1 MPSKPG
7 SEALPNMEVTEEMI
21 EKVTEHELKGKIPEA
36 LFATLPAKVCAALAR
51 PLLLLRAYHDAAR
64 ARATPQFSKI
74 KAKWPTKPE
83 ESDVRVARLR
93 RSPCAR
99 VPENELAA
107 SRPLAPPQWTKETVK
122 ELCDFLETPEI
133 FKARARR
140 ASSGGRFARVS
151 HTHPPLARFPGHT
164 RSRSARRISRSRR
177 SSRKRASA

>member
-107 SRPLAPPQWTKETVK
+107 SRPLAPPQWTKRRSSCATFSRRR
-122 ELCDFLETPEI
+122 DFQGGT
-133 FKARARR
+133 RR